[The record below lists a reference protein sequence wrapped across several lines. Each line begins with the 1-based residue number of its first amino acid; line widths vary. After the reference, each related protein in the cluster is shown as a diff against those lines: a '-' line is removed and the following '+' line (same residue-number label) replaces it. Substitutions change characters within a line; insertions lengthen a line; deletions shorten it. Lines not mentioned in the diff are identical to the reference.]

1 MPRSI
6 RFSVDT
12 ERPFGRLEKNS
23 FASSRSKALSNEKVR
38 LLRRRSSISTSILA
52 PASASYLHPRRLVV
66 VVVVAAAATAVA
78 AIVDGIWKAI
88 LPNILLTY

>member
-1 MPRSI
+1 MDRNLL
-6 RFSVDT
+6 
-12 ERPFGRLEKNS
+12 G
-23 FASSRSKALSNEKVR
+23 VR